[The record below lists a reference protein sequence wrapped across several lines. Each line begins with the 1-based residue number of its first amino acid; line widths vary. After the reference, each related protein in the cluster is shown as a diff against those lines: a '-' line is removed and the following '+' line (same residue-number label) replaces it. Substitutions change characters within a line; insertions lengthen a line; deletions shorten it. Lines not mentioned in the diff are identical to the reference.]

1 MIYFA
6 DEYPVLAK
14 NTEVLNGLELN
25 INDRHGLLKNI
36 KAQLKINWQGIHGIA
51 HWSRVKY
58 HGRKIGIAR
67 GADLLVLELFAFLH
81 DSKRENDGYDP
92 GHGLRAARYTKS
104 LNGRYFNLTNSQ
116 LAQLCEAMENHT
128 NGYKHDDVTIQSCWD
143 SDRLDLGRVDIKPS
157 PDYLSEE
164 ASAYITQAYA
174 WSRKLG

>member
-6 DEYPVLAK
+6 NESPVLAK
-14 NTEVLNGLELN
+14 NLDGLNGLEVKF
-25 INDRHGLLKNI
+25 NDRQGLLKNI

-58 HGRKIGIAR
+58 HGRKIGMAR

-92 GHGLRAARYTKS
+92 EHGLRAARYTKS
-104 LNGRYFNLTNSQ
+104 LNRRYFNLTNSQ
-116 LAQLCEAMENHT
+116 LVQLCEAMENHT
-128 NGYKHDDVTIQSCWD
+128 NGDVHDDVTIQSCWD
-143 SDRLDLGRVDIKPS
+143 SDRLDLGRVD
-157 PDYLSEE
+157 LSEE